1 MFNKLGRHSAMMLK
15 YLFALALL
23 PPIVFCRFNSAERQG
38 IEIRADGPKVFNC
51 TRECE
56 TTCNCE
62 CQPGQCKKC
71 QPGENFC
78 KKVPYPGHESCPEEF
93 WDDVCVPGNCEC
105 KYDAIENVAYKSGI
119 L

>member
-1 MFNKLGRHSAMMLK
+1 MMLK

-38 IEIRADGPKVFNC
+38 IEIRADGRVNANG
-51 TRECE
+51 
-56 TTCNCE
+56 NCE
-62 CQPGQCKKC
+62 CQPGQCKRC
-71 QPGENFC
+71 QPGENIC
-78 KKVPYPGHESCPEEF
+78 KRVPYQDHESCPEEF

-105 KYDAIENVAYKSGI
+105 KYDAIENVAYKSGV

>member
-1 MFNKLGRHSAMMLK
+1 MMLK
-15 YLFALALL
+15 YLFALALF

-78 KKVPYPGHESCPEEF
+78 KTVPYPGHESCPEEF
-93 WDDVCVPGNCEC
+93 WDDVCVPSNCEC
-105 KYDAIENVAYKSGI
+105 KYDAIKNVAYKSGI